1 MAPNSERAMA
11 QQISYMSSGYGRSST
26 LTANTVDSGSSRD
39 EMSSSASDN
48 DLVFVTSYTD
58 FDK

>member
-1 MAPNSERAMA
+1 MAPNSESAT
-11 QQISYMSSGYGRSST
+11 QQISYISSGYGRSST
-26 LTANTVDSGSSRD
+26 LSLSTGSSRDGRD
-39 EMSSSASDN
+39 EMSSAASEN

>member
-1 MAPNSERAMA
+1 MAPNSESAT
-11 QQISYMSSGYGRSST
+11 QQISYISSGYGRSST
-26 LTANTVDSGSSRD
+26 LSLSTGSSRD
-39 EMSSSASDN
+39 EMSSAALEN

>member
-1 MAPNSERAMA
+1 MAPNSESAM
-11 QQISYMSSGYGRSST
+11 QQISSDSYISSGYGRSST
-26 LTANTVDSGSSRD
+26 LSLSTGSSRD
-39 EMSSSASDN
+39 EMSSAASEN